1 MPLLWH
7 SLYHLMLQQV
17 PHLFI
22 VSQTPSNTISSTSLY
37 QESYTLKYYKLSD
50 TYLYYHGIRICT
62 ATASVSILPR
72 HPYLYC
78 HGIRICTATAS
89 VSVLPR
95 HPYLYCHGIRIY
107 TATVSV
113 SILPRYPYLYCHGI
127 RICTATVSVSVL
139 PRVAK

>member
-22 VSQTPSNTISSTSLY
+22 VSQTPSNTISSSSLY
-37 QESYTLKYYKLSD
+37 QESKTLKYYKLSD
-50 TYLYYHGIRICT
+50 
-62 ATASVSILPR
+62 
-72 HPYLYC
+72 PYSYC
-78 HGIRICTATAS
+78 HGIRIRTATASVFVPPRHPYSYRHGIRIRTATAS

-95 HPYLYCHGIRIY
+95 YPYSYCHGIRIR

-113 SILPRYPYLYCHGI
+113 FELPRHPYPYCHG
-127 RICTATVSVSVL
+127 SLS
-139 PRVAK
+139 K